1 MSAGG
6 GDIAGGIVRDMRTN
20 LVKLGGAARIDR
32 GVETT
37 PELDIVID
45 SGAPVA
51 IGVSGGKDSCA
62 CALATVDHLDRVGH
76 HGPRILIH
84 ADLGR
89 VEWRDSAPT
98 CERIAKVT
106 GLELVTVR
114 RQAGDMMDRWLTRWS
129 NNVARYAALSCVKLI
144 LPWSTPSMRFCT
156 SELKS
161 AVMASALV
169 KRYSGSYP
177 GTTILSASGIRRAE
191 SGARSKAPTFK
202 PNPRLKSAKHH
213 TIGLD
218 WNPIAAWST
227 PDVFAYLAARGFAL
241 HEAYTR
247 YGNSRVSCAFCIM
260 GSEGDLVASTTCADN
275 AAIYREMCDLE
286 IVSSFAFQGDRWLG
300 DVAPHL
306 LSEAQIQGL
315 ACAKRAA
322 AKRQAIEARIPKH
335 LLYVKGWPTV
345 MPTRDEAVMLSEVR
359 REVATILDLGPRI
372 TCTDPDSILGRY
384 ADLMAQARAKGRG
397 VPIVDDTDEEADVL

>member
-1 MSAGG
+1 VSAS
-6 GDIAGGIVRDMRTN
+6 N
-20 LVKLGGAARIDR
+20 LVTLGGAARIDR

-37 PELDIVID
+37 PELETLLRAG
-45 SGAPVA
+45 SPVA
-51 IGVSGGKDSCA
+51 IGVSGGKDSCV
-62 CALATVDHLDRVGH
+62 CALATVEHLDAIGH
-76 HGPRILIH
+76 AGPRILVH
-84 ADLGR
+84 SDLGR
-89 VEWRDSAPT
+89 VEWKDSAPT
-98 CERIAKVT
+98 CERLAAVT

-114 RQAGDMMDRWLTRWS
+114 RQAGDMMDRWLGRWS
-129 NNVARYAALSCVKLI
+129 NNVARYVALSCVKLI

-161 AVMASALV
+161 AVIASALV
-169 KRYSGSYP
+169 KRFSGSFP

-191 SGARSKAPTFK
+191 SANRAKAPTFK

-218 WNPIAAWST
+218 WNPIAHWST
-227 PDVFAYLAARGFAL
+227 PDVYAFLAARGFRL

-247 YGNSRVSCAFCIM
+247 YGNTRVSCAFCIM
-260 GSEGDLVASTTCADN
+260 GSEGDLMASSTCEDN
-275 AAIYREMCDLE
+275 AAVYREMVDLE
-286 IVSSFAFQGDRWLG
+286 IVSTFAFQGDRWLG

-306 LSEAQIQGL
+306 LSDAQRARLIR
-315 ACAKRAA
+315 AKLVAA
-322 AKRQAIEARIPKH
+322 QRQAIEARIPKH

-359 REVATILDLGPRI
+359 REIATLLDFGPVM

-397 VPIVDDTDEEADVL
+397 VPLVDDTEDNDEEGTP